1 MKISEM
7 FVSIQGE
14 GINIGQPQLFI
25 RLTGCNIDCDYCD
38 TDTSKFRV
46 LRSEKIL
53 ELIESEKEKHF
64 FKQISITGGEPLIQA
79 ELLKPLLERLKDE
92 YTIMLETNA
101 TLPKEL
107 EMIIDYIDI
116 VSADLKLGYH
126 SENIELFKEFMDI
139 AIKKETYIKIVYKAK
154 DKEILKKMLPIALKY
169 EVPVYLQPITPFK
182 KEDITLGL
190 DIIDEFKSEN
200 LRLLPQIHPYMNI
213 Q

>member
-46 LRSEKIL
+46 LRTEKVL
-53 ELIESEKEKHF
+53 ELIENEKEKHF
-64 FKQISITGGEPLIQA
+64 FKQVSITGGEPLIQA
-79 ELLKPLLERLKDE
+79 ELIRPLLERINSE
-92 YTIMLETNA
+92 YKIMLETNA
-101 TLPKEL
+101 TLPDEL
-107 EMIIDYIDI
+107 EKIIDYVDT
-116 VSADLKLGYH
+116 VSADLKLDYH
-126 SENIELFKEFMDI
+126 SKNPEIFDRFMEI
-139 AIKKETYIKIVYKAK
+139 ATKKEAYIKIVYNSRQI
-154 DKEILKKMLPIALKY
+154 ELLKKMLPTALKY
-169 EVPVYLQPITPFK
+169 NIPVYLQPMTPFK